1 MTLNGDRWQM
11 WIVGDQDVYGVNG
24 QALPVAIPGS
34 VYGNLLQQGLM
45 PDPYDRM
52 NELTALP
59 LMDND
64 FIFETDFSLREEQ
77 LAGDFL
83 LLRFDGI
90 DTLADIYLNDVLL
103 GHADNMHR
111 IWEFS
116 IEDTARVGQNMLRV
130 EIASP
135 TRYIEEENQ
144 KVFTGGSTDA
154 MRGFPHLR
162 KAHCM
167 FGWDWGPRLPDAGI
181 FREVS
186 V

>member
-1 MTLNGDRWQM
+1 MEKMTLNGDRWQM

-90 DTLADIYLNDVLL
+90 DTLAD
-103 GHADNMHR
+103 
-111 IWEFS
+111 
-116 IEDTARVGQNMLRV
+116 
-130 EIASP
+130 
-135 TRYIEEENQ
+135 
-144 KVFTGGSTDA
+144 
-154 MRGFPHLR
+154 
-162 KAHCM
+162 
-167 FGWDWGPRLPDAGI
+167 LP
-181 FREVS
+181 E
-186 V
+186 